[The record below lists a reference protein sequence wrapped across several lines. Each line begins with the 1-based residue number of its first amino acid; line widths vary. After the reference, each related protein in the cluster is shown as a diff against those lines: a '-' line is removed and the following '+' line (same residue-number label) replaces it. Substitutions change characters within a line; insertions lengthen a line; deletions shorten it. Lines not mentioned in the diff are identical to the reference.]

1 MTVRP
6 PGADRL
12 HRLGAWFHRRMP
24 TREGL
29 ERSRWLRPVAHRV
42 LRPELW
48 RFTRRSVPRGVALG
62 LVVGIFLMLPFVQV
76 AGAIL
81 LALPFRANVPVAA
94 GMTFLS
100 NPATTPLILAVALG
114 LGNRLLGS
122 DATIG
127 SLMALF
133 HSHAGP
139 AAYWAWAMSEAAPAM
154 ILGLAIIATA
164 SGVVGYA
171 ASALGWRLWIARKW
185 RARAHH
191 LAIVPR

>member
-1 MTVRP
+1 
-6 PGADRL
+6 
-12 HRLGAWFHRRMP
+12 MP

-62 LVVGIFLMLPFVQV
+62 VVVGIFLMLPGVQV

-114 LGNRLLGS
+114 LGNRLLDS
-122 DATIG
+122 DATLG
-127 SLMALF
+127 TLMALV
-133 HSHAGP
+133 HSRAGVS
-139 AAYWAWAMSEAAPAM
+139 AYWHWAMSEAAPAM
-154 ILGLAIIATA
+154 ILGLAIISLAA
-164 SGVVGYA
+164 GAVGYGV
-171 ASALGWRLWIARKW
+171 SALAWRLWIARKW
-185 RARAHH
+185 RHRAHH
-191 LAIVPR
+191 LTPSPS